1 VFCAYTFSF
10 TLVNVNVYVNVYVYV
25 YGYVYV
31 YVNVYVYGY
40 VYVYVNVY
48 VYGYENRHVSKIS
61 DVILSDL
68 AGRIKVVGPGPPP
81 PRFALPPSS
90 FGKLRTTADKLA
102 GQA

>member
-1 VFCAYTFSF
+1 MFCAYTFSF
-10 TLVNVNVYVNVYVYV
+10 TLVNVNVYVNVY
-25 YGYVYV
+25 
-31 YVNVYVYGY
+31 VYVYGY